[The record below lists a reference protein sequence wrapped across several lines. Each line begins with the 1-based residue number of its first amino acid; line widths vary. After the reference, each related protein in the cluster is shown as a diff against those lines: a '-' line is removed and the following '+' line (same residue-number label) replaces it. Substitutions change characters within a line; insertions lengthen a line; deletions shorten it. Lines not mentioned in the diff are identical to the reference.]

1 MLFENEYLP
10 DRAWAEETYGY
21 LYFRTPL
28 RAFFLALMGCI
39 LFLGVCAFFYDTS
52 AFVYVLIAAAFFC
65 INLLHYRRSVKLHMS
80 RMMEMYGSIPV
91 TKLSVDES
99 GTVRHKASTGAE
111 ASFPISAIKRVYV
124 SRHYIFLRSGTNL
137 VFSFR
142 RDGFTVGK
150 EQDFLAFLRT
160 HGVRAKSVPTS
171 EAVSGLAAAPC
182 MLLSLGYLIAA
193 LVASTQPVDPSV
205 SMTPAFAHMAASVL
219 FLVPALSLYFLS
231 ALTGLCARGGALG
244 IVRASLVALAA
255 ILGELALFNGLV
267 GTLICAVLFLGI
279 LILEAV
285 SLLLAWVRD
294 KKSTLPRLRD

>member
-28 RAFFLALMGCI
+28 RAFFLALMGCV

-65 INLLHYRRSVKLHMS
+65 INLLHYRRSVKLHVS

-150 EQDFLAFLRT
+150 EQDFLAFLRA

-171 EAVSGLAAAPC
+171 EAISGLAAAPC
-182 MLLSLGYLIAA
+182 MLLSLGYLIVA
-193 LVASTQPVDPSV
+193 LVASTS
-205 SMTPAFAHMAASVL
+205 AFAHMAASVL

-255 ILGELALFNGLV
+255 ILGELVFFNGLV